1 MSQYRGKTAVINR
14 PQAEVFAR
22 LSDLRNL
29 QSQLDTLPEE
39 ARKKMG
45 EVSFSE
51 DAIIITAAPVGEIVL
66 RITRREA
73 PTLLEF
79 NTENSPVPMGI
90 ELTLAAIDDDKT
102 ELKPVI
108 NVEIPAMLRPF
119 VGPKLQEAADKM
131 GDTMGSILNQQ

>member
-1 MSQYRGKTAVINR
+1 MSQSRGKTAVINR